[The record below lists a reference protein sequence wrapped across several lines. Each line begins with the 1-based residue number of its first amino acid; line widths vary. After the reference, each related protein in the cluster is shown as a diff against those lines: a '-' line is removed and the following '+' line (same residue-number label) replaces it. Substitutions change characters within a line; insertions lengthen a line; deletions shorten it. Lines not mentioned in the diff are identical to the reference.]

1 MHIVIGTDL
10 SDGSTAG
17 ARWAFDFPGEA
28 DSPVERTVV
37 HAVEARYPQILDTET
52 RLEQPDNRDRLEE
65 AVADWARE
73 SLAGASGEFQADIR
87 EGRPEDVLRD
97 AVDDLGADWLT
108 VGMTGRGALTR
119 MVVGS
124 TAERLA
130 HGPPCNFAICHPD
143 TAVPSDN
150 PSFAVGVDFTDVSS
164 RAVRLGAS
172 LARAYD
178 GDLRIV
184 HVVEPPSVEAYP
196 FDAFE
201 QSAVEDIHDLV
212 DRMEEELEFF
222 VSELEDDLEG
232 IDWRT
237 ETITGY
243 PTRELVEYADDESL
257 DGLVL
262 GTAGRSPMGDFLIG
276 SVSRGVVKHMNCSV
290 YLAPPID

>member
-17 ARWAFDFPGEA
+17 ARWAFDFPRHTA
-28 DSPVERTVV
+28 DQVDRTVV
-37 HAVEARYPQILDTET
+37 HAMEARYPQILDTEV
-52 RLEQPDNRDRLEE
+52 RLEDRSNRDKLEE
-65 AVADWARE
+65 AVADWTRE
-73 SLAGASGEFQADIR
+73 ALGDGGGEFTTELR
-87 EGRPEDVLRD
+87 EGRPEDVLRA
-97 AVDDLGADWLT
+97 AVDEHEAEWLA
-108 VGMTGRGALTR
+108 VGMTGRGALAR

-130 HGPPCNFAICHPD
+130 HGPPTNFAICHPD

-150 PSFAVGVDFTDVSS
+150 PSFAVGVDFTDASA

-172 LARAYD
+172 MARAYD
-178 GDLRIV
+178 GELRIV

-201 QSAVEDIHDLV
+201 ETAVENIHDLV
-212 DRMEEELEFF
+212 DRMEDELEFF
-222 VSELEDDLEG
+222 ISELEDDLAG
-232 IDWRT
+232 VDWRT
-237 ETITGY
+237 DTITGY
-243 PTRELVEYADDESL
+243 PTREMVDYAEEESL

-262 GTAGRSPMGDFLIG
+262 GTAGRTAMGDFLMG

-290 YLAPPID
+290 YLAPPVG